1 MEQPLE
7 PLNAFRPRTG
17 TPEQWNAAFI
27 RVEDYLRAH
36 RVHNRLQQ
44 ITILEKVIASAAARH
59 EQNPALE
66 PTTLA
71 AEEIDRMMDE
81 WFGELLGHKDLPHE
95 RIAVEG
101 RVALLLSDGVER
113 WPYAFLDERQ
123 VPPEFAREMQRRSIQ
138 AGPDMTVTSMVPR
151 QIELGALTEVAG
163 QTFEQIERWPI
174 LRVTL
179 LWALFISVLGL
190 VFYATR

>member
-1 MEQPLE
+1 MELPLE
-7 PLNAFRPRTG
+7 SLTTFRPRTG
-17 TPEQWNAAFI
+17 TPEQWNAAFV

-44 ITILEKVIASAAARH
+44 SQILQRVLAQAARQH
-59 EQNPALE
+59 EKEPHLD

-71 AEEIDRMMDE
+71 AEEIDRMMDA
-81 WFGELLGHKDLPHE
+81 WFGELLGDKNLPHE

-101 RVALLLSDGVER
+101 RVALQMCNGVER
-113 WPYAFLDERQ
+113 WPYAFLDLENI
-123 VPPEFAREMQRRSIQ
+123 PPEFAQEMKRRSVQ

-151 QIELGALTEVAG
+151 PIELGTLTEVAG
-163 QTFEQIERWPI
+163 QTFEQIEKWPI

-179 LWALFISVLGL
+179 LWALFVSVLAML
-190 VFYATR
+190 FNATR